1 MARLFIGQKEVQFI
15 NDIGKEFTHDVV
27 GQFILYL
34 PVSTLKSAVH
44 PVYDEAPEKIFD
56 NPIKIPAL
64 VGQPEWESK
73 NTAFGPQLECS
84 LEVMIQVKDLDD
96 KKITPSEGDMFM
108 FDNTVYEILTLV
120 NTNNIFG
127 LAEYELAWKI
137 TARSARLSQLDPNVI
152 KNLPKTPLVPGD
164 TQMTFEQQR
173 GLAVTSDGEAT
184 GDVREMRERL
194 GGNMAEIALG
204 TGARKVAPDENI
216 ENPNEKVTTFVNNP
230 PPAKV
235 GIYD

>member
-1 MARLFIGQKEVQFI
+1 MARLFIGQKEIQFI
-15 NDIGKEFTHDVV
+15 NDITKEFTHDVV
-27 GQFILYL
+27 GQFILYMPL
-34 PVSTLKSAVH
+34 STLRSAVH

-56 NPIKIPAL
+56 NPIKIPAM
-64 VGQPEWESK
+64 VGQPEWASK
-73 NTAFGPQLECS
+73 NTAFGPQLECN

-127 LAEYELAWKI
+127 LAEYELTWKI
-137 TARSARLSQLDPNVI
+137 TAKSARLSQLDSNGI
-152 KNLPKTPLVPGD
+152 KNLPKTPLGVGD

-194 GGNMAEIALG
+194 GGNMADIALG
-204 TGARKVAPDENI
+204 TGPRKVAPNERTD
-216 ENPNEKVTTFVNNP
+216 NPNEKVTTFVNDP
-230 PPAKV
+230 PPAKA

>member
-1 MARLFIGQKEVQFI
+1 MARLFIGQKEIQFI
-15 NDIGKEFTHDVV
+15 NDLTKEFLVDLA
-27 GQFILYL
+27 GQFILYMPL
-34 PVSTLKSAVH
+34 STLKSAIH

-56 NPIKIPAL
+56 NPIRIPAS
-64 VGQPEWESK
+64 VGQPEWVSK
-73 NTAFGPQLECS
+73 NTAFGPQLECN
-84 LEVMIQVKDLDD
+84 LEVLIQVKDLDD

-108 FDNTVYEILTLV
+108 FDDTVYEVLSLV

-137 TARSARLSQLDPNVI
+137 TAKSARLSQLDSNAI
-152 KNLPKTPLVPGD
+152 KNLPKTALNPGD
-164 TQMTFEQQR
+164 TQQTFEQQR
-173 GLAVTSDGEAT
+173 GLAVTSDGQTT

-204 TGARKVAPDENI
+204 TGPRKVAPNERT
-216 ENPNEKVTTFVNNP
+216 ENPNEKVTTFVNDP
-230 PPAKV
+230 PPPKA

>member
-27 GQFILYL
+27 GQFILYMPL
-34 PVSTLKSAVH
+34 STLRSAVH

-56 NPIKIPAL
+56 NPIKIPAM
-64 VGQPEWESK
+64 VGQPEWVSK
-73 NTAFGPQLECS
+73 NTAFGPQLECN

-137 TARSARLSQLDPNVI
+137 TAKSARLSQLDPNGI
-152 KNLPKTPLVPGD
+152 KNLPKTPLGVGD
-164 TQMTFEQQR
+164 TQMAFEQQR

-194 GGNMAEIALG
+194 GGNMAEISLG
-204 TGARKVAPDENI
+204 TGPRKVAPNERTDS
-216 ENPNEKVTTFVNNP
+216 PNEKVTTFVNDP
-230 PPAKV
+230 PPAKA